1 MLRLIKLIY
10 LACLLLFTPLI
21 LIGCGSQALS
31 DEFDEAEVKEAA
43 VMIVDLINVQDS
55 DSLLNYSTPRLQA
68 AIPGDVWEDVFAA
81 IGEGGNFVA
90 IDRLS
95 VRGITER
102 SSGEKFAVVTVR
114 AQYEKQ
120 TFVFTISFTEQ
131 MKLAGLYYR

>member
-1 MLRLIKLIY
+1 MLRSNKLIY
-10 LACLLLFTPLI
+10 LACLLLFTPLM
-21 LIGCGSQALS
+21 LIGCGSQALP
-31 DEFDEAEVKEAA
+31 DEFDKAEVKEAA
-43 VMIVDLINVQDS
+43 VLIVDLINAQDS
-55 DSLLNYSTPRLQA
+55 DSLLDYSTPRLQA
-68 AIPGDVWEDVFAA
+68 AIPEDVWQDVFAA

-120 TFVFTISFTEQ
+120 TFVFTISFTAQ
-131 MKLAGLYYR
+131 MMLAGLYYR